1 MIRLKSL
8 SFNPDEITLI
18 FQQNLE
24 ENGRN
29 REEKD
34 RDSVR
39 ERIGR
44 RETEYF
50 SGREVVIFV
59 SFMCCPHYKD
69 WNI

>member
-44 RETEYF
+44 RET
-50 SGREVVIFV
+50 
-59 SFMCCPHYKD
+59 
-69 WNI
+69 